1 MYPCDGWRFSEG
13 RRRAAT
19 NALLLGAISAAL
31 CCAHADETVA
41 ALPAGVK
48 PLWDLGKAYHETTPT
63 RERICINGLWRWQ
76 PAAGDLKN
84 PQPPAGGWGY
94 FKVPGCWPGSSDYL
108 QKDSQTLF
116 AHSSWKSQRL
126 TAVTAAWYERE
137 ISVPRESTGRRI
149 VLVAEYVN
157 SYAAVFLDG
166 KAAGEVRF
174 PGGELELT
182 SACRPGETQRLSLL
196 VAALPQSAVMLSLA
210 DTATSRQVRGT
221 VPRRGLCGDVYLAST
236 PMGARIDDFAV
247 TTSVR
252 KTEISID
259 AGLRGLAPD
268 SRYSLRATITD
279 HGRHVA
285 EFTGNLFQASDVEHG
300 RASLTA
306 HWKPDRLWDIDQP
319 GNAFSVSLSLLDAA
333 GRVLDVSV
341 PVQTGFREFWID
353 GRDFY
358 LNGTRIFLSSV
369 PLDNAQASAAT
380 AGYDATRETLERLK
394 SFGINMVYTH
404 NYGCQPGSHL
414 GFTEILRAADDV
426 GMLVSFSQPHFGH
439 YDWKRP
445 DADTNNGYERHA
457 EFYVRMARNHPSIVF
472 YSMSHNG
479 TGYSEDMNPDLID
492 GVQDPREPWAQ
503 NNAKL
508 ALRAEAIVRRFDPSR
523 IVYHHS
529 SGNLGSMHTANF
541 YPNFVPIQE
550 LSDWFEHWATK
561 GAKPVFLCEYGA
573 PFTWDWAMY
582 RGWYKGQR
590 TFGSAR
596 VPWEF
601 CLAEWDAQF
610 LGDRAY
616 QLTAMEQANLRWES
630 RQFRAGNLWHRWD
643 YPHQLGSP
651 VFDDRHEVMAMY
663 LTDNF
668 RAFRTWDVSAT
679 SPWEFGH
686 FWRLRAGVDKRRRA
700 IPVDWEH
707 LQRPGFSADFIDG
720 PFERMDMAYE
730 RSDWAPTKDGEALL
744 RNNRPLLGYIGGKP
758 ARFTSREHNYS
769 QGETVE
775 KQIIVLNNSRRPVS
789 CVCVTSLGGFVN
801 RGQATVETGQQLRM
815 PFTPPNALPP
825 GTHEMQTSIS
835 FSTRETQH
843 DSMTIHVLPRPPALD
858 LHTSIALFDPKGET
872 AGLLDRLG
880 VNYEAIGAGAD
891 LSRFELLIVGKLAL
905 TVDQPAPDIGRVRA
919 GLKVVV
925 FEQGSRAL
933 EQRLG
938 FRVQEYGL
946 RQVFPRVPEHPLLA
960 GIGAEHL
967 RDWRGATTTVAPR
980 LRYEMRARYG
990 PTIQWCGI
998 PVTRVWRSG
1007 NQGSVASVLIEKP
1020 ARGDFLPVVD
1030 GGFSLQYSPLLEFRE
1045 GRGLVIFCQF
1055 DVTGR
1060 SESDPA
1066 GELLT
1071 RHILRYASPWKPGPS
1086 RKVRYSGDQG
1096 GLRHLEMA
1104 GFNPVGFAKGDK
1116 PATDEVLVIG
1126 PGGGKWLAA
1135 SAPAIADWLKSGG
1148 HLLAIGLDQDEINA
1162 FLPINVRTQRA
1173 EHIWARFDPARWPS
1187 PLVGIGPADVH
1198 NRDPREIPLITAGAT
1213 AIGDGVLARVDGL
1226 NVVFCQLVPW
1236 EFSDPGKL
1244 NIKRTYRHISFLL
1257 SRLLANMGAAAST
1270 PILDRFHA
1278 PVTGARP
1285 ERRWL
1290 DGLYLDQP
1298 EEWDDPYRF
1307 FRW

>member
-1 MYPCDGWRFSEG
+1 MHSCNGDRSSNTWR
-13 RRRAAT
+13 RIAT
-19 NALLLGAISAAL
+19 SALLISGLMTAL
-31 CCAHADETVA
+31 CRARADETA
-41 ALPAGVK
+41 APLPAGVK
-48 PLWDLGKAYHETTPT
+48 VEWDLGKAYHETTPT

-76 PAAGDLKN
+76 PALGDLKN
-84 PQPPAGGWGY
+84 AQPPAKDWGH

-108 QKDSQTLF
+108 QKDSQILV
-116 AHSSWKSQRL
+116 AHPGWKSQRL
-126 TAVTAAWYERE
+126 AGVTTAWYERE
-137 ISVPRESTGRRI
+137 INVPREWAGRRI
-149 VLVAEYVN
+149 ALGAEYVN
-157 SYAAVFLDG
+157 SYAAVFVDG
-166 KAAGEVRF
+166 KLAGEIRF

-182 SACRPGETQRLSLL
+182 SAGRPGQTLRLSLL
-196 VAALPQSAVMLSLA
+196 VAALPQGAVMLSFA
-210 DTATSRQVRGT
+210 DTAASRRVRGT
-221 VPRRGLCGDVYLAST
+221 VPRRGLCGDVYLVST
-236 PMGARIDDFAV
+236 PLGARIDDFGV
-247 TTSVR
+247 ETSFR
-252 KTEISID
+252 KGEISID

-268 SRYSLRATITD
+268 TRYSLRATISE

-285 EFTGNLFQASDVEHG
+285 DLTGKSFNGSDVQRG

-306 HWKPDRLWDIDQP
+306 RWKPDRLWDIDQP
-319 GNAFSVSLSLLDAA
+319 ANVFSVSLSLLDAS
-333 GRVLDVSV
+333 GQVLDVSA

-369 PLDNAQASAAT
+369 PLDNAQSSAAT
-380 AGYDATRETLERLK
+380 ASYDATRETLERLK

-414 GFTEILRAADDV
+414 GFSEILRTADDV

-445 DADTNNGYERHA
+445 DADTNNGYELHA
-457 EFYVRMARNHPSIVF
+457 EFYVRMARNHPSVVF

-492 GVQDPREPWAQ
+492 GLQDPREPWAQ

-508 ALRAEAIVRRFDPSR
+508 ALRAEAIVHRLDPSR

-550 LSDWFEHWATK
+550 LSDWFEHWATR

-582 RGWYKGQR
+582 RGWYKGER

-616 QLTAMEQANLRWES
+616 QVTAMEKANLRWES
-630 RQFRAGNLWHRWD
+630 RQFRSGNLWHRWD

-651 VFDDRHEVMAMY
+651 VFDDRHEIIAMY
-663 LTDNF
+663 LSDNF
-668 RAFRTWDVSAT
+668 RAFRTWGVSAT

-707 LQRPGFSADFIDG
+707 LQRPGFSADFVAG

-730 RSDWAPTKDGEALL
+730 RSDWVPTVDGQALL

-758 ARFTSREHNYS
+758 AHFTNKDHNFFA
-769 QGETVE
+769 GETVE

-789 CVCVTSLGGFVN
+789 FDCVATLGGFVN
-801 RGQATVETGQQLRM
+801 REHSTVETGQQLRI
-815 PFTPPNALPP
+815 PFTLPHALPP
-825 GTHEMQTSIS
+825 GTHEMRTSIW
-835 FSTRETQH
+835 FDTRETQH
-843 DSMTIHVLPRPPALD
+843 DSLTIHVLPRPPALE
-858 LHTSIALFDPKGET
+858 LRASIALFDPKGET
-872 AGLLDRLG
+872 AALLDRVG
-880 VNYEAIGAGAD
+880 VKYQAVEAGAD
-891 LSRFELLIVGKLAL
+891 LSRFELLIVGKSAL
-905 TVDQPAPDIGRVRA
+905 TVNQPAPDIGRVRD

-925 FEQGSRAL
+925 FEQGSQAL
-933 EQRLG
+933 EKRLG

-960 GIGAEHL
+960 GVGAEHL
-967 RDWRGATTTVAPR
+967 RDWRGAATTVAPR
-980 LRYEMRARYG
+980 LKYEMRARYG
-990 PTIQWCGI
+990 PTIEWCGI

-1020 ARGDFLPVVD
+1020 ARGDFLPVTD
-1030 GGFSLQYSPLLEFRE
+1030 GGFSLEYSPLLEYRE
-1045 GRGLVIFCQF
+1045 GRGLVLFCQL

-1060 SESDPA
+1060 SENDPA
-1066 GELLT
+1066 GEILT
-1071 RHILRYASPWKPGPS
+1071 RNILRYASSWKPTPL
-1086 RKVRYSGDQG
+1086 RRVRYAGDQA
-1096 GLRHLEMA
+1096 GLKHLEIA
-1104 GFNPVGFAKGDK
+1104 GFAPVGFEAGGKL
-1116 PATDEVLVIG
+1116 AANAVLVIG
-1126 PGGGKWLAA
+1126 PGGGKSLAPSA
-1135 SAPAIADWLKSGG
+1135 SAVAGWLRSGG
-1148 HLLAIGLDQDEINA
+1148 RLLAIGLDQDEINA
-1162 FLPINVRTQRA
+1162 FLPIKVRTQRA
-1173 EHIWARFDPARWPS
+1173 EHIAARFELARWPS
-1187 PLVGIGPADVH
+1187 PLAGVGPADMH
-1198 NRDPREIPLITAGAT
+1198 NRDPREMPLVTAGAT
-1213 AIGDGVLARVDGL
+1213 AIGDGVLAYADRG

-1244 NIKRTYRHISFLL
+1244 NIKRTYRHVSFLL
-1257 SRLLANMGAAAST
+1257 SRLVTNMGAAAST
-1270 PILDRFHA
+1270 PLLARFHT
-1278 PVTGARP
+1278 PVAATAH
-1285 ERRWL
+1285 EKRWL

-1298 EEWDDPYRF
+1298 EESDDPYRF